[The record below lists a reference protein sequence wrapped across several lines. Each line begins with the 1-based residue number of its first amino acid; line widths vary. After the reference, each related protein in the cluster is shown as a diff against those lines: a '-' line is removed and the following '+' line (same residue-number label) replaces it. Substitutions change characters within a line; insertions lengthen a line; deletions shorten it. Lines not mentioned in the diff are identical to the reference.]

1 MFMLN
6 FNIKNI
12 STVEKCTTTV
22 IAFKD
27 YAPII
32 NYYALQ
38 CVKNGKKWH
47 SKEILLFIMRLI
59 RLR

>member
-1 MFMLN
+1 MHQHQ
-6 FNIKNI
+6 NIKI
-12 STVEKCTTTV
+12 FEKCKTTV

-47 SKEILLFIMRLI
+47 SKEILLFIMQLI